1 MVTAATSDPTSG
13 RGRRPTLA
21 SRPHWLRALLSRR
34 MSPDVPAFVRYI
46 DLLFVLAGAALVV
59 TTASIHLHLW
69 LAGYRH
75 VPTLGALFLAQC
87 ISGFIVGPIIALVR
101 RAFVVLGG
109 AVYMASSAIGLI
121 LSATVGFVGI
131 HDGLNV
137 PWATPSLVVEIA
149 GFVLL
154 AGGGLGL
161 LYRN

>member
-1 MVTAATSDPTSG
+1 MATAATSDSPSE
-13 RGRRPTLA
+13 RRTG
-21 SRPHWLRALLSRR
+21 PHMTTRARWVRALLARR
-34 MSPDVPAFVRYI
+34 MSPDLPASVRYL
-46 DLLFVLAGAALVV
+46 DLLAVLAGAALIV

-87 ISGFIVGPIIALVR
+87 ITGFLAGPIIALAR
-101 RAFVVLGG
+101 RAFAVLGG
-109 AVYMASSAIGLI
+109 AVYMASSAVGLI

-137 PWATPSLVVEIA
+137 PWATPSLAVEIA

-154 AGGGLGL
+154 AGAGLGL